1 MKILITGG
9 AGFIG
14 SHLVDALI
22 KRKHKLI
29 VVDNLSSGLKE
40 NLNPK
45 AKFYYLDIR
54 SKKLDN
60 VFQKERPEI
69 VFHCAAQINLRK
81 SIAHPL
87 KDARI
92 NILGSLNLL
101 ENCRKYKIKKI
112 IFSSTG
118 GAIYGDTK
126 NIPTPEDFPANPPS
140 PYGIAKLTIE
150 KYLHYYY
157 QVFGLPYFSLRY
169 SNVYGPRQN
178 PKNEAGVIAI
188 FSEKILKGEKV
199 VINGDGRQT
208 RDYVYIDDVVRA
220 NLLALRR
227 KGIGVFNIGTE
238 KETSVREIFKMLK
251 KITQTKIKA
260 IYGPPIKGEQRRSC
274 LAIKKA
280 KRELGWSPEV
290 GLDDGLKKTVQWFKK
305 KIK

>member
-101 ENCRKYKIKKI
+101 ENCRKYKIKKF

-188 FSEKILKGEKV
+188 FSEKILKGEQI

-227 KGIGVFNIGTE
+227 KGVGVFNIGTE

-280 KRELGWSPEV
+280 KRELGWSPKV
-290 GLDDGLKKTVQWFKK
+290 RLDDGLKKTVQWFKK

>member
-101 ENCRKYKIKKI
+101 ENCRKYKIKKF

-188 FSEKILKGEKV
+188 FSEKILKGEQV

-227 KGIGVFNIGTE
+227 KGVGVFNIGTE

-280 KRELGWSPEV
+280 KRELGWSPKV
-290 GLDDGLKKTVQWFKK
+290 RLDDGLKKTVQWFKK

>member
-101 ENCRKYKIKKI
+101 ENCRKYKIKKF

-188 FSEKILKGEKV
+188 FSEKILKGEQI

-227 KGIGVFNIGTE
+227 KGVGVFNIGTE

-280 KRELGWSPEV
+280 KRELGWSPKV